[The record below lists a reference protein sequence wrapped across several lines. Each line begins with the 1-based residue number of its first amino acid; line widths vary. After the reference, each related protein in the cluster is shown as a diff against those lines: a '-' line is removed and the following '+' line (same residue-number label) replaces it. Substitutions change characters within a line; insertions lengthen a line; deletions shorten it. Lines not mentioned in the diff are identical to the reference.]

1 MLSYGLLGGDQ
12 SMGNGERKEVILLAA
27 ERLVSRKGL
36 HDTTISEIA
45 ADAGVA
51 DSVIYHYFKNKEDL
65 AFSIIGNHIRRFH
78 ARLQEHLE
86 GILEPKSRLSKAIW
100 FHLRYNET
108 HRDCA
113 RMLLF
118 ECRSN
123 RSFYEHES
131 YELLR
136 EYAELLLSILTKG
149 IEDGDFRD
157 DVDMCVMRDLILG
170 ALDWETLRSLSKPE
184 GKHKFS
190 DVQEIMD
197 LVYAMIG
204 TRGVERKE
212 PDKSKRII
220 TAAEKLF
227 SEKGYRQTSVA
238 EIARQA
244 DVAEGTVYEYFKNKE
259 DLLFSIPKLRFRE
272 HVDSLTE
279 LFQIRAPMRKLR
291 RFIRYHYVLYLTQP
305 DFLKTFLLDLQLNP
319 RFYETE
325 ALAFF
330 REYSAIV
337 DDILDEGKSDESFR
351 ASVNNRIFQDLLFGG
366 FFRMALQWLIVNTN
380 ENSDKLA
387 AAHEALTLLVR
398 AVKRD

>member
-1 MLSYGLLGGDQ
+1 MPAWLIRSF
-12 SMGNGERKEVILLAA
+12 
-27 ERLVSRKGL
+27 
-36 HDTTISEIA
+36 TTISR
-45 ADAGVA
+45 
-51 DSVIYHYFKNKEDL
+51 
-65 AFSIIGNHIRRFH
+65 IRKISRFPSS
-78 ARLQEHLE
+78 AITFEGFTLDCRSTLE

-170 ALDWETLRSLSKPE
+170 ALDWETLRSLSTPE

-330 REYSAIV
+330 SGVLGNCRRHLGRGQERRKLPRLGKQQNLSRPALREAF
-337 DDILDEGKSDESFR
+337 LG
-351 ASVNNRIFQDLLFGG
+351 
-366 FFRMALQWLIVNTN
+366 WL
-380 ENSDKLA
+380 SSGSS
-387 AAHEALTLLVR
+387 
-398 AVKRD
+398 